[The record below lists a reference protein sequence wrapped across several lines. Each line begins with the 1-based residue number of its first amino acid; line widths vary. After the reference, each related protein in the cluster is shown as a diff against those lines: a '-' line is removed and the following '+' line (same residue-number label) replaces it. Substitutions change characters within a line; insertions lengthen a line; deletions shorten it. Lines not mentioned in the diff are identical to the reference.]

1 MHSFRFQL
9 SVKTY
14 HEKSPPFGGAVF
26 VVSQVDCRWN
36 MLERDIV
43 KFASKLQDLGFS
55 YKDSFAA
62 NILLDVENDF
72 AS

>member
-1 MHSFRFQL
+1 M
-9 SVKTY
+9 
-14 HEKSPPFGGAVF
+14 
-26 VVSQVDCRWN
+26 VSQVDCRWN
-36 MLERDIV
+36 TLERDIV
-43 KFASKLQDLGFS
+43 KFASKLQDLGIS